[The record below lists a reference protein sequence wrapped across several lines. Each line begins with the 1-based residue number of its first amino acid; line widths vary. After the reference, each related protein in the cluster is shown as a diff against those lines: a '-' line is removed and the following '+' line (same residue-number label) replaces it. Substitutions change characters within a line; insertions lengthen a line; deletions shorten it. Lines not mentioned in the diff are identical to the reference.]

1 MMIITD
7 SASDITKQEA
17 EEMDIRIV
25 WLKTKFSDGD
35 FPLKTEEDFIH
46 FFDKLAEEKEL
57 PVTSQPSPEEF
68 LQLYEEA
75 KEKNEEVLVITL
87 SSGLSGTVNAAN
99 LAKQMSEYE
108 KIWIIDSEQ
117 AIVTQRFLVQKAVDM
132 RAQGKNMEEIVA
144 AIEDLKKRV
153 TVCGMLDTLTYL
165 KKGGRIPA
173 ALAAVSYTHLDVY
186 KRQTKAYVKSFSDA
200 LGEEVKKRGIFVTA
214 VCPGP
219 VRTEFFEVARTEED
233 GQNAKDNFMKEPDVY
248 KRQREYTVKG

>member
-99 LAKQMSEYE
+99 LAK
-108 KIWIIDSEQ
+108 
-117 AIVTQRFLVQKAVDM
+117 
-132 RAQGKNMEEIVA
+132 
-144 AIEDLKKRV
+144 
-153 TVCGMLDTLTYL
+153 
-165 KKGGRIPA
+165 
-173 ALAAVSYTHLDVY
+173 H
-186 KRQTKAYVKSFSDA
+186 
-200 LGEEVKKRGIFVTA
+200 
-214 VCPGP
+214 
-219 VRTEFFEVARTEED
+219 
-233 GQNAKDNFMKEPDVY
+233 
-248 KRQREYTVKG
+248 